1 VPCNHED
8 AFMCLGR
15 RELLRSLGAVV
26 FGLGPL
32 AVLLK
37 TCEKEQGS
45 PRKRASMIRLVS
57 DSPSIVLRDTHILL
71 IRIQSADSTEWA
83 NTLNGGQSRTVNFT
97 ASLLE
102 VLKGAVREEPGQDI
116 RVRIAQER
124 IQTPLLLPPTGGWS
138 DRTLNPGD
146 QFVVFSISSSSS
158 VAELLQVPACK
169 QVLPASISLEDVHI
183 AAKAE
188 EDGLA
193 LYGILGVA
201 RPVAAS
207 LHHIFAEYLAARL
220 PELSI
225 ETSANFG
232 ALMEFLE
239 LPSLAAPVRTSLLDS
254 VDRYI
259 SSSDKTAEWH
269 FDRLA
274 ITMFRLLGSSSEA
287 LFRDN
292 LVSVDLPNLLGLTG
306 GDTVRTANQVFHD
319 HPQDRLATERTL
331 RNYHGDSSTAA
342 LLAWLRKD

>member
-1 VPCNHED
+1 MRCTHED
-8 AFMCLGR
+8 TFVCLGR

-26 FGLGPL
+26 FGLGPF

-45 PRKRASMIRLVS
+45 HRKRASMIRLVS

-71 IRIQSADSTEWA
+71 ISIQSVDSTDWA

-97 ASLLE
+97 ARLLE
-102 VLKGAVREEPGQDI
+102 VLKGAVREEPGQDV
-116 RVRIAQER
+116 RVRIAQQR
-124 IQTPLLLPPTGGWS
+124 IQTPLLPPSGGWS

-146 QFVVFSISSSSS
+146 QLVVFSISSSSS
-158 VAELLQVPACK
+158 FAEVLQAPACK

-188 EDGLA
+188 EDGLP

-225 ETSANFG
+225 ETSAKFG
-232 ALMEFLE
+232 ALMEFD

-254 VDRYI
+254 VDRYL
-259 SSSDKTAEWH
+259 SSSDKPAEWH

-274 ITMFRLLGSSSEA
+274 LPSALGIVQRRSFS
-287 LFRDN
+287 RQ
-292 LVSVDLPNLLGLTG
+292 LG
-306 GDTVRTANQVFHD
+306 QC
-319 HPQDRLATERTL
+319 
-331 RNYHGDSSTAA
+331 
-342 LLAWLRKD
+342 

>member
-1 VPCNHED
+1 
-8 AFMCLGR
+8 
-15 RELLRSLGAVV
+15 
-26 FGLGPL
+26 
-32 AVLLK
+32 
-37 TCEKEQGS
+37 
-45 PRKRASMIRLVS
+45 MIRLVS

-71 IRIQSADSTEWA
+71 ISIQSADSTAWA
-83 NTLNGGQSRTVNFT
+83 DTLNGRQSRTVDFT
-97 ASLLE
+97 ARILE
-102 VLKGAVREEPGQDI
+102 VLKGVAKEEPGQDV
-116 RVRIAQER
+116 RVRIVQQR

-146 QFVVFSISSSSS
+146 RFVVFSTSSGSS
-158 VAELLQVPACK
+158 VAELLQAPACK
-169 QVLPASISLEDVHI
+169 QVLPASISLEDVHV
-183 AAKAE
+183 AARAE
-188 EDGLA
+188 KDGLP
-193 LYGILGVA
+193 LQGILGLA

-232 ALMEFLE
+232 ALLEFLE
-239 LPSLAAPVRTSLLDS
+239 LPSLAAPVRSSLLDS
-254 VDRYI
+254 VERYI

-274 ITMFRLLGSSSEA
+274 IAMFRLLGSSSDA

-306 GDTVRTANQVFHD
+306 GDTVRTASQVFHD

-342 LLAWLRKD
+342 LLAWFHKD